1 MGLVL
6 SAMLTGATFAIA
18 AESVGGLAGWWPVP
32 QHSEVTLA
40 KTMQTLSSLR
50 SRTLAGAV
58 ERTRQRVAVFNRSLP
73 YTDSS
78 SGMAFW
84 LRHLSSVLNT
94 VQIVLTRVAILIT
107 CAPIL
112 AVIFAVAV
120 IDALL
125 DREKRRQSGG
135 RESGFVFHRISKLRG
150 LAFWLPPFVW
160 MAIPL
165 PVSSL
170 FMLAVLPVGYLW
182 TQMVLFKRHV

>member
-1 MGLVL
+1 
-6 SAMLTGATFAIA
+6 MLAGAAFAIA

-40 KTMQTLSSLR
+40 KAVRSLSSLR
-50 SRTLAGAV
+50 SRTLAGPV
-58 ERTRQRVAVFNRSLP
+58 ERTRQRVSEFTRSLP
-73 YTDSS
+73 SAANS
-78 SGMAFW
+78 SGMSFW

-94 VQIVLTRVAILIT
+94 VQVVLTRIAILIT

-112 AVIFAVAV
+112 AVIFTAAV

-125 DREKRRQSGG
+125 EREKRRQSGG

-160 MAIPL
+160 MAAPL

-170 FMLAVLPVGYLW
+170 FILAVLPVGYLW

>member
-6 SAMLTGATFAIA
+6 SAMLAGATFAIA

-32 QHSEVTLA
+32 QHSEANLA
-40 KTMQTLSSLR
+40 KAVRTLSSLR

-58 ERTRQRVAVFNRSLP
+58 ERTRKRVAVFTRSLP
-73 YTDSS
+73 YADSS
-78 SGMAFW
+78 SGMSFW

-94 VQIVLTRVAILIT
+94 VQIVLTRIAILIT

-125 DREKRRQSGG
+125 EREKRRQSGG

-160 MAIPL
+160 LAVPL
-165 PVSSL
+165 PTSSL

>member
-6 SAMLTGATFAIA
+6 SAMLAGATFAIA

-32 QHSEVTLA
+32 QHSEVTLKKA
-40 KTMQTLSSLR
+40 ERSLSSLR
-50 SRTLAGAV
+50 SRTLAGPV
-58 ERTRQRVAVFNRSLP
+58 ERTRQRVAVFTRSLP
-73 YTDSS
+73 YADNSS
-78 SGMAFW
+78 AMGFW
-84 LRHLSSVLNT
+84 LRHLSSVLNM
-94 VQIVLTRVAILIT
+94 VQFVLTRIAILIT

-112 AVIFAVAV
+112 AVIFAAAV

-125 DREKRRQSGG
+125 EREKRRQSGG

-160 MAIPL
+160 LAVPL

-170 FMLAVLPVGYLW
+170 FLLAVLPVGYLW

>member
-18 AESVGGLAGWWPVP
+18 AESVGGLAGWWSVP
-32 QHSEVTLA
+32 QHSEVALA
-40 KTMQTLSSLR
+40 KTMQSLSSLR

-58 ERTRQRVAVFNRSLP
+58 ERTRQRVAVFTRSLP
-73 YTDSS
+73 YADSS
-78 SGMAFW
+78 SGMGFW

-94 VQIVLTRVAILIT
+94 VQIVLTRIAILIT

-112 AVIFAVAV
+112 AVIVAVAV

-125 DREKRRQSGG
+125 EREKRRQSGG

-160 MAIPL
+160 LAVPL

>member
-1 MGLVL
+1 MLV
-6 SAMLTGATFAIA
+6 GAAFAIA

-32 QHSEVTLA
+32 QHSEATLA
-40 KTMQTLSSLR
+40 KSMQALSSLHA
-50 SRTLAGAV
+50 RTLAGAV
-58 ERTRQRVAVFNRSLP
+58 ERTRQRVAVFTRSLP
-73 YTDSS
+73 QADSS
-78 SGMAFW
+78 SGMGFW
-84 LRHLSSVLNT
+84 LRHLSSVLNM
-94 VQIVLTRVAILIT
+94 VQIVLTRIAILIT

-125 DREKRRQSGG
+125 EREKRRQSGG

-160 MAIPL
+160 LAVPL

-170 FMLAVLPVGYLW
+170 LLLAVLPVGYLW

>member
-1 MGLVL
+1 
-6 SAMLTGATFAIA
+6 MLAGAAFAIA

-32 QHSEVTLA
+32 QHSEVTLT
-40 KTMQTLSSLR
+40 KTMQSLSSLR

-58 ERTRQRVAVFNRSLP
+58 ERTRQRVAVFTRSLP
-73 YTDSS
+73 HADSS
-78 SGMAFW
+78 SGMGFW
-84 LRHLSSVLNT
+84 LRHLSSVLNM
-94 VQIVLTRVAILIT
+94 VQVVLTRIAILIT

-125 DREKRRQSGG
+125 EREKRRQSGG

-150 LAFWLPPFVW
+150 LAFWLPPFIWLAV
-160 MAIPL
+160 PL

-170 FMLAVLPVGYLW
+170 FVLAVLPVGYLW

>member
-1 MGLVL
+1 
-6 SAMLTGATFAIA
+6 MLAGAAFAIA
-18 AESVGGLAGWWPVP
+18 TETVGGLAGWWPVP

-40 KTMQTLSSLR
+40 KTMQSLSSLR

-58 ERTRQRVAVFNRSLP
+58 ERTRQRVAVFTRSLP
-73 YTDSS
+73 PAASS
-78 SGMAFW
+78 SGMMGFW
-84 LRHLSSVLNT
+84 LRHLSSMLNT
-94 VQIVLTRVAILIT
+94 VQIVLTRIAILIT

-125 DREKRRQSGG
+125 EREKRRQSGG

-160 MAIPL
+160 LAVPL
-165 PVSSL
+165 PVASL
-170 FMLAVLPVGYLW
+170 FMLAVLPIGYLW